1 MRVPLG
7 LFFWVSN
14 DYTGPPIEVNL
25 LWIADL
31 WYIFGAM
38 TYLSDLNNEQK
49 RAVLHKDGP
58 LLILAGAGAG
68 KTRVITYRIAH
79 LIKHGVHPEQI
90 LAVTFTNKAAKEMQ
104 ERINHLLAHDAQFA
118 MPVEVRERPFVRT
131 FHSLG
136 VHIIREN
143 AELIGLPKRFSIL
156 DSSDAKKI
164 IKEAMESA
172 GYDTK
177 EFEPRKI
184 QSIISN
190 QKGDLISIEDYE
202 TKAKNYSYL
211 GDVVLKTWRL
221 YEKRLNEEGALDF
234 DDLLIKTVHI
244 LEKYPDVLARYQKR
258 WNYIHIDEY
267 QDTNE
272 VQYNISKL
280 LAKAH
285 KNMCVVGDI
294 DQNIYSWRGASI
306 KNIMHF
312 EKDYPGATE
321 IILEE
326 NYRSTQNILQAA
338 NEIISKNVMRKEK
351 NLFTKN
357 GEGDKITVYNA
368 IDEYDEAK
376 FLVRKAKEAMASG
389 VHPSDMAFLYRAN
402 FQSRVLEEICLQEQL
417 PHQVIGTKF
426 FDRKEV
432 KDVIAYIKAA
442 LNGKDFTSISR
453 IINVPKRGIGKV
465 TLLKIAEGH
474 EDDLTPAV
482 YAKVQQFYN
491 TLTEI
496 GDVMRTKKPHE
507 VVAHIMTA
515 TGMEAELQK
524 DGEEGAE
531 RLENI
536 RELVSLAKRYED
548 FAAEHSPAEAMD
560 KLLEDMSLTSDQD
573 ELDKKEDGVKLMT
586 VHAAKGLEFAHVF
599 VTGLEAGLFPHEKF
613 DAKGE
618 EDAEEER
625 RLFYVAV
632 TRARKKL
639 YLTHASFRTIYGS
652 KEVNMASEF
661 LEDISDKLIQ
671 KESFEDQYA
680 REERGASSGGTK
692 EYLID
697 F

>member
-1 MRVPLG
+1 
-7 LFFWVSN
+7 
-14 DYTGPPIEVNL
+14 
-25 LWIADL
+25 
-31 WYIFGAM
+31 M

-79 LIKHGVHPEQI
+79 LIKHGVHPENI
-90 LAVTFTNKAAKEMQ
+90 LAVTFTNKASKEMQ
-104 ERINHLLAHDAQFA
+104 ERINHLLQHDSHFA

-156 DSSDAKKI
+156 DSADAKKI
-164 IKEAMESA
+164 IKEALEAS

-177 EFEPRKI
+177 EYEPRKI

-190 QKGDLISIEDYE
+190 QKGDLISIADYE

-244 LEKYPDVLARYQKR
+244 LETYPEVLARYQKR
-258 WNYIHIDEY
+258 WQYIHIDEY

-280 LAKAH
+280 LAGAH

-306 KNIMHF
+306 KNIMNF

-326 NYRSTQNILQAA
+326 NYRSTQNILRAA

-376 FLVRKAKEAMASG
+376 FLARKAKEAMAAG
-389 VHPSDMAFLYRAN
+389 VHPNDIAFLYRAN
-402 FQSRVLEEICLQEQL
+402 FQSRVLEEICLQERL

-426 FDRKEV
+426 FDRKEI
-432 KDVIAYIKAA
+432 KDVVAYIKAA
-442 LNGKDFTSISR
+442 LNPKDFTSISR
-453 IINVPKRGIGKV
+453 IINTPKRGIGKV

-474 EDDLTPAV
+474 EDDLAPAV
-482 YAKVQQFYN
+482 YAKVQQFRN
-491 TLTEI
+491 SLAEI
-496 GDVMRTKKPHE
+496 ADAIVTKKPQE
-507 VVAHIMTA
+507 VISMIVTS
-515 TGMEAELQK
+515 TGLEAELQK

-536 RELVSLAKRYED
+536 RELVSLAKKYED
-548 FAAEHSPAEAMD
+548 FAAEHSCAEAMD
-560 KLLEDMSLTSDQD
+560 KMLEDMSLTSDQD
-573 ELDKKEDGVKLMT
+573 DLDKPEDGVKLMT

-618 EDAEEER
+618 EDSEEER

-639 YLTHASFRTIYGS
+639 FLSYASFRTIYGS
-652 KEVNMASEF
+652 KEVNMPSEF
-661 LEDISDKLIQ
+661 LEDISDDIIE
-671 KESFEDQYA
+671 KESFEDQYSSD
-680 REERGASSGGTK
+680 ERGASSGGTK